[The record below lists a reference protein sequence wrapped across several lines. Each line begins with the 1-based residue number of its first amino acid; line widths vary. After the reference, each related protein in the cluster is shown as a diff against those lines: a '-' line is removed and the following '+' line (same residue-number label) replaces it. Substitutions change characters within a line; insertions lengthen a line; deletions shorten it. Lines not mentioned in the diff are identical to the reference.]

1 MGAAAEWS
9 AADEASDDSTTRPIV
24 PCVRLP
30 PPIARPPVG
39 RDRRKRSA
47 DATLG
52 SEFQP
57 RVEFDNYKAS
67 YLRM

>member
-30 PPIARPPVG
+30 PIARPPIG

-47 DATLG
+47 DATRG